1 MKLNIAAHK
10 TTLTPE
16 IKKYTTIKMKKLCKN
31 YKQILEIDVVLEE
44 SHKKTSSNIAT
55 AKANIRVA
63 GPDISA
69 QSDEKTIFAAVDE
82 LERKLIRLLEKNK
95 SAHNPKNTRFVRSKK
110 LINKI
115 LRRSEQG

>member
-31 YKQILEIDVVLEE
+31 YKQILEIDIVLEE
-44 SHKKTSSNIAT
+44 VHTKSASNIAT
-55 AKANIRVA
+55 AKANISVA

-69 QSDEKTIFAAVDE
+69 QADEKTIFAAVDE

-95 SAHNPKNTRFVRSKK
+95 SAHNPKSAKFVRSKK
-110 LINKI
+110 LINK
-115 LRRSEQG
+115 LFRRSGQE